1 MKGTIKKSCTCSG
14 CNLWLTLEA
23 ERLDRSYLN
32 HPSQHEPTEPPRY
45 ITKIKKETPKDRE
58 QRDKLMFNAGRY
70 SAGARD
76 IAATRAD
83 EVLQRELEKEV
94 K

>member
-1 MKGTIKKSCTCSG
+1 MTGTIKKSCTCSG

-23 ERLDRSYLN
+23 ERHDRSYLN
-32 HPSQHEPTEPPRY
+32 HPSQYEPVEPPRV
-45 ITKIKKETPKDRE
+45 IVKTKKETPKERE

-76 IAATRAD
+76 IAATRAN
-83 EVLQRELEKEV
+83 ELLQRELEKET

>member
-1 MKGTIKKSCTCSG
+1 MTGTIKKSCTCKG

-23 ERLDRSYLN
+23 ERFDRSYLD
-32 HPSQHEPTEPPRY
+32 HPSQGERVDTPAVTAKNRKNIP
-45 ITKIKKETPKDRE
+45 KERE

-76 IAATRAD
+76 IAATRAN
-83 EVLQRELEKEV
+83 ELLQRELDKEA

>member
-1 MKGTIKKSCTCSG
+1 MTGTIKKSCTCSG

-23 ERLDRSYLN
+23 ERHDRSYLD
-32 HPSQHEPTEPPRY
+32 HPSQYEPTEPP
-45 ITKIKKETPKDRE
+45 KVKVKKETPKERE

-70 SAGARD
+70 AGGARD
-76 IAATRAD
+76 IAATRAN
-83 EVLQRELEKEV
+83 ELLQRQLEKEA

>member
-1 MKGTIKKSCTCSG
+1 MTTTIKKSCTCSG
-14 CNLWLTLEA
+14 CNLWLMLEA

-32 HPSQHEPTEPPRY
+32 HPSQHEPTEPP
-45 ITKIKKETPKDRE
+45 KIKVKKETAKQRE

-76 IAATRAD
+76 TAATRAND
-83 EVLQRELEKEV
+83 ALMAELEKE
-94 K
+94 

>member
-1 MKGTIKKSCTCSG
+1 MAGVIKKSCTCSG

-23 ERLDRSYLN
+23 ERFDRSYLN
-32 HPSQHEPTEPPRY
+32 HPSQYEPTQTVRTV
-45 ITKIKKETPKDRE
+45 TKIKKETPKERE

-76 IAATRAD
+76 IAATRAN
-83 EVLQRELEKEV
+83 EMLERELEKGN